1 MAVLIGDVV
10 SSRTIEGRARF
21 QTKLKKVTAAT
32 NAVAGNR
39 LLSRFTITLGD
50 EVQAVYGAADGL
62 VDHALYYMGGV
73 SPVPM
78 RFAIGV
84 GPLST
89 PINRKQAIG
98 MDGPAFHAA
107 RDGLERQ
114 KTTGVRCAIWT
125 AADWAGPDLALAD
138 AALQV
143 LSVEVAR
150 WRPARWRVV
159 RHLIGGMFETE
170 TAAALGI
177 ERQAVNEHVRRGAV
191 RTVRNAGRQI
201 DVELTRAVQ
210 PR

>member
-1 MAVLIGDVV
+1 M
-10 SSRTIEGRARF
+10 
-21 QTKLKKVTAAT
+21 TAAT
-32 NAVAGNR
+32 NAVAGETT
-39 LLSRFTITLGD
+39 LSRYTVTLGD
-50 EVQAVYGAADGL
+50 EVQAVYRVAHGL
-62 VDHALYYMGGV
+62 IDHVLYYTGGV
-73 SPVPM
+73 SPVRM

-84 GPLST
+84 GSIST
-89 PINRKQAIG
+89 PVNRELAIG

-114 KTTGVRCAIWT
+114 KATGVGCAIWT
-125 AADWAGPDLALAD
+125 ADDWSGPDLAMAGL
-138 AALQV
+138 ALQV

-159 RHLIGGMFETE
+159 RHLIEGKSETE

-191 RTVRNAGRQI
+191 RIVRNAGRQI
-201 DVELTRAVQ
+201 DTELTRAVQ